1 MEIQCLNPLERME
14 NKYTKQLTE
23 DVLDK
28 ILSEFDFGTIT
39 SGPVNIIEIGSWKV
53 FCDDK
58 FLEEYDKK

>member
-1 MEIQCLNPLERME
+1 ME

-28 ILSEFDFGTIT
+28 VLSEFDFGTIT
-39 SGPVNIIEIGSWKV
+39 RGPINTIEIGDWKV
-53 FCDDK
+53 FCNDK